1 MQRHLQRQ
9 RRQVMHRVLAS
20 MVLALLASLAPA
32 RAEAAKVV
40 ILRPAGATPALKET
54 LSRLQGEV
62 LSLGLEVSIVERPAT
77 PYTTATESRARM
89 ERMAVE
95 RDSDAVMDVI
105 GDATPA
111 AVDILVLEGR
121 ARRSEIARVALEPD
135 ADNAPER
142 LAIRAVDALRARL
155 VELDLLAKGDAT
167 PVRAPPAAVA
177 TAPSRDAP
185 DRRGRIDLEA
195 GAAMLTSID
204 GVGPALMPLVRFGWE
219 VRAPLVL
226 RGELAG
232 FGSRPSVAAA
242 TGAARVAQ
250 QYAVL
255 GACYCGGAAR
265 TVQPAFA
272 LSAGV
277 LRTAIDGEADV
288 PSAAHAV
295 ERWSFLLD
303 GSVGARVNLPGR
315 THLTLAAHVQVAE
328 PYIAIHIVDT
338 VVATTGRPNVL
349 LTLTVGAWL

>member
-1 MQRHLQRQ
+1 MM
-9 RRQVMHRVLAS
+9 RRLLVPIVA
-20 MVLALLASLAPA
+20 ALLVSVASA

-40 ILRPAGATPALKET
+40 ILRPAAPSPELKET

-62 LSLGLEVSIVERPAT
+62 LSLGLEVSTVERPAT

-89 ERMAVE
+89 ERTAAE
-95 RDSDAVMDVI
+95 RQSDAVIDVI

-111 AVDILVLEGR
+111 AVDILVLEGG

-155 VELDLLAKGDAT
+155 VELDLLAQGGQAGTT
-167 PVRAPPAAVA
+167 PARAPPAAVV
-177 TAPSRDAP
+177 TAPVRAAP
-185 DRRGRIDLEA
+185 DRPGRIDLEA
-195 GAAMLTSID
+195 GAAMLTSVD
-204 GVGPALMPLVRFGWE
+204 GVGPALMPVVRFGWAT
-219 VRAPLVL
+219 RTALVL
-226 RGELAG
+226 HGELAG

-265 TVQPAFA
+265 TVQPALA

-277 LRTAIDGEADV
+277 MRTAIDGEADA

-295 ERWSFLLD
+295 DRWSLLLD

-338 VVATTGRPNVL
+338 VVATSGRPNFL
-349 LTLTVGAWL
+349 LSLTVGAWL